1 MNTQKATQE
10 YRRNKWI
17 EIIRECRDSGQ
28 TVASWCKDHGI
39 NSKSYYYWL
48 KKIRIAACNAL
59 PAMTSQVQIVPLDI
73 QEVSTSPSTTATHA
87 PSETDHADIVL
98 HLNSAVLQIHNNA
111 SSSLIESTIRALYN
125 AR

>member
-1 MNTQKATQE
+1 MNTQKVTQE

-59 PAMTSQVQIVPLDI
+59 PPMNPEVQIVPLNI
-73 QEVSTSPSTTATHA
+73 QEVSTSASTAATHV
-87 PSETDHADIVL
+87 PSETLHPDIVL

-111 SSSLIESTIRALYN
+111 SASLIESTIKALYN